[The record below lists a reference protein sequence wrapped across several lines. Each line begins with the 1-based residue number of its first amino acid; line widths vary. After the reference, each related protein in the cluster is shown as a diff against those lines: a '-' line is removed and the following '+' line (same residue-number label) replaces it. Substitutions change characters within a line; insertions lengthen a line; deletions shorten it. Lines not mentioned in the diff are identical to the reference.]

1 MISTALYNEI
11 AHTHL
16 FEMEQGA
23 FYNHARMFLT
33 HYRELPESEKNK
45 STKQHHFMLS
55 SSSGFSEKIYLG
67 HAGRIA
73 AWEELDDTDVVIN
86 VIRLSGPMMRYGG
99 GCAYGSVEIRDMI
112 MRAADVKQCVA
123 QVFIVDTPGGSSS
136 TKNDLKEAMD
146 YAHSKGQETVM
157 YVDGMVMSAGMAWA
171 SMCKKRY
178 SRNPHN
184 LFGCMGTYASFYTNK
199 NGDVNATT
207 QSMFHVIYAD
217 GSPNK
222 NKPWRDSSEGDDK
235 AILEMVNKENDRYKA
250 IIKQG
255 IPNVADEQ
263 LLGGE
268 WEAQEVIGTL
278 CDGVRTFDEVINEIL
293 SKHGLKVEASTD
305 GSPTFGRG
313 SIDRW
318 EQSAQK
324 TDDPE
329 EPIDP
334 QEPGDPNNP
343 VDPNQPDNS
352 QNSITKQLSTAM
364 GKKYEKIQAA
374 LGLETLESGKDN
386 SLWLHEE
393 MADQL
398 TAFVENAEHTQT
410 ALEAKQEEVNQLSE
424 KVKQANEQVEQLNA
438 SLNEAA
444 EKQEAFNKQLEE
456 LNKTIEAAN
465 ADREALE
472 AKISGYE
479 SMLAEQET
487 KLAEKDAVI
496 EEKEKAIAEL
506 SESPAAS
513 PKPAPAQ
520 SSQTSQQ
527 KPILASNYRNRK
539 EAKAASE
546 QLKQMLRDRM

>member
-1 MISTALYNEI
+1 
-11 AHTHL
+11 
-16 FEMEQGA
+16 
-23 FYNHARMFLT
+23 
-33 HYRELPESEKNK
+33 
-45 STKQHHFMLS
+45 
-55 SSSGFSEKIYLG
+55 
-67 HAGRIA
+67 
-73 AWEELDDTDVVIN
+73 
-86 VIRLSGPMMRYGG
+86 
-99 GCAYGSVEIRDMI
+99 
-112 MRAADVKQCVA
+112 
-123 QVFIVDTPGGSSS
+123 
-136 TKNDLKEAMD
+136 
-146 YAHSKGQETVM
+146 
-157 YVDGMVMSAGMAWA
+157 
-171 SMCKKRY
+171 
-178 SRNPHN
+178 
-184 LFGCMGTYASFYTNK
+184 
-199 NGDVNATT
+199 
-207 QSMFHVIYAD
+207 
-217 GSPNK
+217 
-222 NKPWRDSSEGDDK
+222 
-235 AILEMVNKENDRYKA
+235 
-250 IIKQG
+250 
-255 IPNVADEQ
+255 
-263 LLGGE
+263 
-268 WEAQEVIGTL
+268 
-278 CDGVRTFDEVINEIL
+278 
-293 SKHGLKVEASTD
+293 
-305 GSPTFGRG
+305 
-313 SIDRW
+313 
-318 EQSAQK
+318 
-324 TDDPE
+324 
-329 EPIDP
+329 
-334 QEPGDPNNP
+334 
-343 VDPNQPDNS
+343 
-352 QNSITKQLSTAM
+352 M

-444 EKQEAFNKQLEE
+444 EKQEAFDKQLEE

-472 AKISGYE
+472 AKVSGYE

>member
-23 FYNHARMFLT
+23 FYNHARMFLS
-33 HYRELPESEKNK
+33 HYRNLTSEEKAKADSK
-45 STKQHHFMLS
+45 SHFILTRS
-55 SSSGFSEKIYLG
+55 TGFTQ
-67 HAGRIA
+67 AVNQ
-73 AWEELDDTDVVIN
+73 DDTLGQGGDNAHVERDVFIN
-86 VIRLSGPMMRYGG
+86 VIRFSGPMMRNGG
-99 GCAYGSVEIRDMI
+99 ACAYGSIELREMI
-112 MRAADVKQCVA
+112 IDAADNESCIGHI
-123 QVFIVDTPGGSSS
+123 FIVDTPGGSSA
-136 TKNDLKEAMD
+136 TKYDLQEAIE
-146 YAHSKGQETVM
+146 YAHSKGQDTAM
-157 YVDGMVMSAGMAWA
+157 QVDGGLYSAGMAWGA
-171 SMCKKRY
+171 LCKKRY
-178 SRNPHN
+178 ARNPHN
-184 LFGCMGTYASFYTNK
+184 RFGCMGTYASFNTNK
-199 NGDVNATT
+199 NGDVNAIT
-207 QSMFHVIYAD
+207 QETFHVVYAD

-222 NKPWRDSSEGDDK
+222 NKPWRDAAEGNDE
-235 AILEMVNKENDRYKA
+235 AIREMVNVENEQYKQL
-250 IIKQG
+250 IKQG
-255 IPNVADEQ
+255 IPNVTDEQ

-278 CDGVRTFDEVINEIL
+278 CDGIRSLDEIVAEMLAAKGI
-293 SKHGLKVEASTD
+293 SY
-305 GSPTFGRG
+305 
-313 SIDRW
+313 
-318 EQSAQK
+318 Q
-324 TDDPE
+324 
-329 EPIDP
+329 EPSDP

-472 AKISGYE
+472 AKVSGYE
-479 SMLAEQET
+479 SMLAEQEK

-496 EEKEKAIAEL
+496 EEKEKAITEL

-539 EAKAASE
+539 EAKEASE